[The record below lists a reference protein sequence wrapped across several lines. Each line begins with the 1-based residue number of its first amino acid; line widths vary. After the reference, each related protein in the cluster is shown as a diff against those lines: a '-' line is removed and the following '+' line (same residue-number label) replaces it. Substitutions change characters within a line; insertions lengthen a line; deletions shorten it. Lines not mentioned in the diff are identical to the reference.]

1 MLGLTQVDLSR
12 SLSLAIA
19 SCLFEKRA
27 QEDQP
32 LPLDFDYMA
41 LTSLSIEVRQK
52 LNQAR
57 PATLGQAARVSGV
70 TPAAISVLMVYLK
83 RGALRKEAV

>member
-1 MLGLTQVDLSR
+1 
-12 SLSLAIA
+12 
-19 SCLFEKRA
+19 
-27 QEDQP
+27 

-41 LTSLSIEVRQK
+41 LSSLSIEVRQK
-52 LNQAR
+52 LSQAR

-83 RGALRKEAV
+83 RGTPMKEAS